1 MFKCSVIIF
10 QISFIIFGLMASP
23 GHVQDI
29 ASILQSSEKKISE
42 NKIPEA
48 IESLK
53 GAIREIWPK
62 AGMGVVLS
70 QLVVEPAKGYGM
82 YIPKENNVYNAQEP
96 IYLYVEPVGY
106 NVLKDGDDYEFA
118 IRADFSLK
126 TKDGI
131 ELAQQKEFEKWIV
144 KSRRF
149 ISDFSIN
156 LEYNITGL
164 RMGSYVLETILSDMN
179 GNSKISVIKEI
190 RIR

>member
-1 MFKCSVIIF
+1 MFKRSILIMSATFIAFGFTAHPSHSQDIGAIF
-10 QISFIIFGLMASP
+10 Q
-23 GHVQDI
+23 DT
-29 ASILQSSEKKISE
+29 EKKISA
-42 NKIPEA
+42 NQIPEA

-53 GAIREIWPK
+53 TAIRQIWPK
-62 AGMGVVLS
+62 GGMGALLS

-106 NVLKDGDDYEFA
+106 NVLKDGDNYEFG
-118 IRADFSLK
+118 ITADFYLK
-126 TKDGI
+126 TKDGKEI
-131 ELAQQKEFEKWIV
+131 SQQKEFEKWIV

-156 LEYNITGL
+156 LEFNITGL
-164 RMGSYVLETILSDMN
+164 RMGSYILETILRDIN
-179 GNSKISVIKEI
+179 GNSKISIKKEI